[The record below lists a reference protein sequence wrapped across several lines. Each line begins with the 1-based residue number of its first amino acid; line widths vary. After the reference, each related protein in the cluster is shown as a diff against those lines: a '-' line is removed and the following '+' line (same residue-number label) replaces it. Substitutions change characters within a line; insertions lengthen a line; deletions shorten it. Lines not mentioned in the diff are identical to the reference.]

1 MTRFALVVVG
11 LAIAGAT
18 GCAQCDTCDD
28 FPAPC
33 VGPNCGQNGYD
44 TNGFVPPTQDGLPY
58 EAARMAPPADDT
70 APPMNNGATT
80 PSNAT
85 PDMPSP
91 STPPTAAPDETTP
104 PAPGA

>member
-44 TNGFVPPTQDGLPY
+44 TAGFIPPTQDGLPAG
-58 EAARMAPPADDT
+58 AARMTPPVDDA
-70 APPMNNGATT
+70 APPMNGGPQGPASSM
-80 PSNAT
+80 PDT
-85 PDMPSP
+85 PDPSA
-91 STPPTAAPDETTP
+91 PPTVPPTETTP
-104 PAPGA
+104 PPPGI